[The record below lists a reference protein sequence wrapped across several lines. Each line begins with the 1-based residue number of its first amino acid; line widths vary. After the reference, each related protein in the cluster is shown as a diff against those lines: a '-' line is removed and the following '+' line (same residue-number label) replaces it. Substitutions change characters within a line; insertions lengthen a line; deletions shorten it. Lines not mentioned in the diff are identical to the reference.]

1 MRTTLTI
8 PDDIYAEVVSLAK
21 ASDKRISE
29 VVSNLLRQKVGPKPD
44 GEDPTEPQVKSPFV
58 TFPHTGR
65 ISMTSESVRRAL
77 EEEDF

>member
-8 PDDIYAEVVSLAK
+8 PDDVYAEVVSLAK

-29 VVSNLLRQKVGPKPD
+29 VVSHLLRQRLGGTSGD
-44 GEDPTEPQVKSPFV
+44 DSTETPPIASPFV
-58 TFPHTGR
+58 TFPYTGK
-65 ISMTSESVRRAL
+65 ISMTSESVRMAL